1 MKGDLLMENII
12 QQIVTETA
20 LNFLNYFEVNGLGSL
35 DKMTGD
41 LKLISDN
48 MAVQTLAAFIK
59 SADKSVCDAK
69 KERKQDGV
77 KVHQRNVSRTLFTA
91 LGNFTYERT
100 YFDTEFGKVYLLDS
114 ILGVNPYDRIDAGV
128 SAGLVNTAAIHS
140 YGRSASIVTG
150 DNVSRQSA
158 WNKAMNTGE
167 VAYIPERVQCTP
179 GALHIFADEDHV
191 SLQDGT
197 NTIVTL
203 VTVCAGKQSVSK
215 GRNELIEPFHV
226 QGYGMDKD
234 TLWEYVYALCA
245 IKFDMDLVGSVF
257 IYGDGAAWIK
267 GGMDVFPNAI
277 YSLDTFHFRKRMRS
291 LFSGEI
297 GSKSTLKAFAAVS
310 NDDKASFE
318 TTANAMLIELMDT
331 MPEGRAKD
339 KKAESVND
347 NIGFILNNWDAIQ
360 NSRLPG
366 VIGSCTE
373 AMVSHVLS
381 ERFSRNPMGW
391 SKKGLSKLAMVRI
404 YVLNGGEVTP
414 EDTISWKH
422 SDRRNRVAD
431 KIEKYDNI
439 VKLQHEDIFKDA
451 KYWRWF
457 ERNNMISGKT
467 TGTKVVL
474 DALGKHRNVS

>member
-1 MKGDLLMENII
+1 MENII

-20 LNFLNYFEVNGLGSL
+20 LNFLKYFELNGLGTL
-35 DKMTGD
+35 DKMAD
-41 LKLISDN
+41 ELKVISDTMTASVLN
-48 MAVQTLAAFIK
+48 AFIEA
-59 SADKSVCDAK
+59 ADESICNAK
-69 KERKQDGV
+69 KERKLDGV
-77 KVHQRNVSRTLFTA
+77 TVHQRNVSRTLFTA
-91 LGNFTYERT
+91 LGSFTYNRT
-100 YFDTEFGKVYLLDS
+100 YFDTQFGKVHLLDN

-128 SAGLVNTAAIHS
+128 SARLVNTTAMHS

-167 VAYIPERVQCTP
+167 VAYIPKRVERTP
-179 GALHIFADEDHV
+179 EAIHIFADEDHV

-197 NTIVTL
+197 DTILKL
-203 VTVCAGKQSVSK
+203 VTVCAGKQPVSK

-226 QGYGMDKD
+226 QGYGMDKG

-245 IKFDMDLVGSVF
+245 EKFDMDLVGSVF

-267 GGMDVFPNAI
+267 GGLDVFSNVV
-277 YSLDTFHFRKRMRS
+277 YSLDTFHFRKRMRG
-291 LFSGEI
+291 LFSGDI
-297 GSKSTLKAFAAVS
+297 GSNYTLKAFAAVS
-310 NDDKASFE
+310 NNDKASFE
-318 TTANAMLIELMDT
+318 ATAKAMSIALMDT
-331 MPEGRAKD
+331 MPEGRAKE
-339 KKAESVND
+339 KKAERVNES
-347 NIGFILNNWDAIQ
+347 IGFILNNWDSIQ
-360 NSRLPG
+360 NSRIPG

-391 SKKGLSKLAMVRI
+391 SKKGLSKMAMVRV

-422 SDRRNRVAD
+422 SDRRDRVAD

-439 VKLQHEDIFKDA
+439 VKLQHEDIFKDV
-451 KYWRWF
+451 KNWRWF
-457 ERNNMISGKT
+457 ERDNMLSGKT
-467 TGTKVVL
+467 TGTKAAL
-474 DALGKHRNVS
+474 DALGKLRNVS